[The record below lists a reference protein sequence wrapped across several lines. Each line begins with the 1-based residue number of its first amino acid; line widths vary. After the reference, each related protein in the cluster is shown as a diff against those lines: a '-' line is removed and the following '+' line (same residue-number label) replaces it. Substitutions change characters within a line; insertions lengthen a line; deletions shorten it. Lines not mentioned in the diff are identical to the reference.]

1 MEIQTENN
9 QPFKTTTR
17 NLSFAETVVINL
29 QLWYEKPCFYI
40 LQYGQSVY
48 YIETLI
54 IMRSSNI

>member
-29 QLWYEKPCFYI
+29 QLWYEKPCFLHTTIWSVSI
-40 LQYGQSVY
+40 LH
-48 YIETLI
+48 
-54 IMRSSNI
+54 